1 MAEDQTLKDQL
12 KKQREEILKQLDEWT
27 EDSAFPVNGN
37 VYKISKL
44 SHQFRLEV
52 VAIYSQIEAN
62 ITTGNYGFLMNKDF
76 KEVMKKVD
84 EKILFDNSQISKL
97 PNHFEEYAED
107 YLDYVAISLKVI
119 SYPFYKRK
127 LSIG

>member
-1 MAEDQTLKDQL
+1 MQENALKEQL
-12 KKQREEILKQLDEWT
+12 EEKREEILKQLEEWST
-27 EDSAFPVNGN
+27 KSTFNIGDNE
-37 VYKISKL
+37 YKISKL

-62 ITTGNYGFLMNKDF
+62 ITMGNYGFLMNKDF

-97 PNHFEEYAED
+97 DKHFEDHAED

-127 LSIG
+127 LRIG

>member
-1 MAEDQTLKDQL
+1 MEKESLKERL
-12 KKQREEILKQLDEWT
+12 ETQREEILKQIEEWVNN
-27 EDSAFPVNGN
+27 SAFEVNGRE
-37 VYKISKL
+37 YKISKL

-62 ITTGNYGFLMNKDF
+62 LTMGNYGFLINKEF
-76 KEVMKKVD
+76 KDVMKKVD
-84 EKILFDNSQISKL
+84 ERILFDGSQISKL

-127 LSIG
+127 LSID

>member
-12 KKQREEILKQLDEWT
+12 KEQREEILKQLDEWT
-27 EDSAFPVNGN
+27 KNSAFTVNDN
-37 VYKISKL
+37 EYKISKL

-62 ITTGNYGFLMNKDF
+62 ITMGNYGFLMNKDF
-76 KEVMKKVD
+76 KDVMKKVD
-84 EKILFDNSQISKL
+84 DKILFENSQVSKL
-97 PNHFEEYAED
+97 PNHFEEHAED

>member
-1 MAEDQTLKDQL
+1 MENLQNELETKRA
-12 KKQREEILKQLDEWT
+12 EILKQLDEWT
-27 EDSAFPVNGN
+27 KNSAFEINGRE
-37 VYKISKL
+37 YKISKL

-62 ITTGNYGFLMNKDF
+62 LTMGNYGFLMNKDF
-76 KEVMKKVD
+76 KELMKKVD
-84 EKILFDNSQISKL
+84 SKILFENSQISKL
-97 PNHFEEYAED
+97 PNHFEEFPED

-119 SYPFYKRK
+119 SYPFYKTK